1 MYINFT
7 ITPRDIII
15 IIAVLLVL
23 ALLRRLAR

>member
-15 IIAVLLVL
+15 IITVLLVL
-23 ALLRRLAR
+23 AFLRRLAQ